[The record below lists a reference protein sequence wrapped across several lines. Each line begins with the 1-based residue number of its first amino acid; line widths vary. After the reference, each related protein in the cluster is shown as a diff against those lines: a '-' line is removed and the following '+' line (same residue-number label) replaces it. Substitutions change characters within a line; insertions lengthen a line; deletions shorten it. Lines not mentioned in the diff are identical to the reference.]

1 MPEVMR
7 VVSEGEMERV
17 WSISSSRGFTMD
29 GKAESQGSSMPTR
42 WTPWPGKKRAVFGRV
57 GVVYARVDV
66 CVDVS
71 VISFLP
77 FVVCKD
83 NPLAC
88 RRRPLFRT
96 LIMV

>member
-7 VVSEGEMERV
+7 VVREGEMERV
-17 WSISSSRGFTMD
+17 WSISSSRGFTIV

-57 GVVYARVDV
+57 GVVYALVDV
-66 CVDVS
+66 CVGVS
-71 VISFLP
+71 VVGLVL
-77 FVVCKD
+77 FVVCRDK
-83 NPLAC
+83 PLAC
-88 RRRPLFRT
+88 RRRALFRT